1 MDVAGNLHEDWRS
14 FNANLVSTGELSE
27 STSPIRTTGLS
38 IIGEL
43 SESTSPI
50 RTTGIANIGTILLNW
65 MLEVVRFP
73 GRQPRLE
80 ADAGC
85 ARGKFGEQG
94 KFTLDIPSYNRPH
107 KSPPAKL
114 RLQNIGLT
122 RYAAAFIRSGLGELA
137 FIVNH
142 CSIVANRA

>member
-14 FNANLVSTGELSE
+14 FNANLVSTGERSE

-50 RTTGIANIGTILLNW
+50 RTTGLANIGTILLNW

-94 KFTLDIPSYNRPH
+94 KFTLDIPSYNRQH
-107 KSPPAKL
+107 KSPPPL
-114 RLQNIGLT
+114 PL
-122 RYAAAFIRSGLGELA
+122 
-137 FIVNH
+137 V
-142 CSIVANRA
+142 

>member
-14 FNANLVSTGELSE
+14 FNANLVSTGERSE

-38 IIGEL
+38 IIGER

-65 MLEVVRFP
+65 TLEVVRFP

-94 KFTLDIPSYNRPH
+94 KFTLDIPSYNRQH
-107 KSPPAKL
+107 
-114 RLQNIGLT
+114 
-122 RYAAAFIRSGLGELA
+122 
-137 FIVNH
+137 
-142 CSIVANRA
+142 